1 MGRVER
7 SCGKS
12 DIQAWMTKAVCAKV
26 RNLPCV
32 LKATGASDRHL
43 SSELGERDWVSLPE
57 LLFQMKQGNGVARG
71 RGSKESLSCSSGG
84 GGDGGKRTREI
95 RAG

>member
-12 DIQAWMTKAVCAKV
+12 DIQMWMTKAVCAKL
-26 RNLPCV
+26 RDLPCI

-43 SSELGERDWVSLPE
+43 SSEVGEQDWVSLPE
-57 LLFQMKQGNGVARG
+57 LLFQVKRGNGLTRG

-84 GGDGGKRTREI
+84 VGNGGKRTREI
-95 RAG
+95 GAG